1 VEKDSFRE
9 QYPMKIFDCT
19 TYYSED
25 LMLEVRFNILNEH
38 VHKFIIVESKYSH
51 SGKKKE
57 LNFNIDNFKKF
68 KDKIVY
74 LVIENEPENI
84 MDVSDPKSSI
94 YIKRMNSLKR
104 IEQSYDYMLNGI
116 KDASDEDLI
125 ILNDNDEIPNLN
137 SKQFLASK
145 KKIIIFEQLFCYYKF
160 NLLYDLV
167 PWYGSRACKK
177 KYLKSFSW
185 LKNLKNKK
193 YPFWRIDTLLS
204 NYKEI
209 SVEIIKDGGWHF
221 TNVMSPE
228 KLFNKL
234 NNFGHHNEFELSN
247 ISINDL
253 KEQIENKM
261 VNYNHLADKTDQN
274 KYKFNYKL
282 KNLDN
287 ELLPEFLRLN
297 KTLYKDWFN

>member
-1 VEKDSFRE
+1 
-9 QYPMKIFDCT
+9 MKIFDCT

-57 LNFNIDNFKKF
+57 LNFNIDNYKKF

-209 SVEIIKDGGWHF
+209 SVDIIKDGGWHF